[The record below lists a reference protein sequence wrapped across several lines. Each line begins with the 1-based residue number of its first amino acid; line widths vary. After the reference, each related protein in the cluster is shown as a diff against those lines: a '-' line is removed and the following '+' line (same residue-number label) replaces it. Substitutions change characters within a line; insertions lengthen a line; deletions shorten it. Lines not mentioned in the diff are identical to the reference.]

1 MSYLNKFFK
10 NKKTMPIDKFFGN
23 VLYDKKNGYYAKKN
37 PIGKKG
43 DFITSPMISSLFSEM
58 IAIWIV
64 AYWEHL
70 NKPKQFNF
78 VELGPGTGKLCK
90 DLIKVFKKFPHFYSS
105 TSLFLYEKNY
115 TLKKIQKN
123 NIKEN
128 KLIWIKNLNKI
139 KKGPVIFFGNEFF
152 DAIPIKQF
160 KKISGKIFERFV
172 KADKNIKIKS
182 FFKEAK
188 KEDQKV
194 LKKYKLFDH
203 NNFVEFPKLGLAE
216 LDLIAKKIK
225 ELNGGLLLID
235 YGYLNQKNLDSLQSV
250 RNHKKNDIFS
260 NIGDAD
266 ITSLVNFKLLQ
277 NYFLKNKFNVNN
289 IVTQNFFLN
298 RMGILTRAEIIS
310 KKMNFKEKSDLFLRL
325 KRLLEPKY
333 MGEIFKV
340 FFASKDRGKVLLGF
354 N

>member
-10 NKKTMPIDKFFGN
+10 NKKIIPIDNFFDN
-23 VLYDKKNGYYAKKN
+23 ALYDKKNGYYSKKN

-58 IAIWIV
+58 VAIWIV
-64 AYWEHL
+64 SYWELL
-70 NKPKQFNF
+70 NKPKSFNF
-78 VELGPGTGKLCK
+78 IELGPGTGKLCK
-90 DLIKVFKKFPHFYSS
+90 DLIKVFRKFPKFYSS
-105 TSLFLYEKNY
+105 TNIFLYEKSY
-115 TLKKIQKN
+115 ALKKIQKD

-128 KLIWIKNLNKI
+128 KLIWIKNLKRI

-160 KKISGKIFERFV
+160 KRINGKIYERFV
-172 KADKNIKIKS
+172 KIEKNEKIKS
-182 FFKEAK
+182 FLKEAK
-188 KEDQKV
+188 KKDEKE
-194 LKKYKLFDH
+194 LKKYKLFDY
-203 NNFVEFPKLGLAE
+203 NNFVEFPKIGLSE
-216 LDLIAKKIK
+216 LDSITKKIK

-235 YGYLNQKNLDSLQSV
+235 YGYLHQKNLNSLQSV
-250 RNHKKNDIFS
+250 KNHKKNDIFS
-260 NIGDAD
+260 NIGNAD
-266 ITSLVNFKLLQ
+266 ITSLVNFKLLRD
-277 NYFLKNKFNVNN
+277 YFQKNKLNVNN
-289 IVTQNFFLN
+289 VVTQRFFLS
-298 RMGILTRAEIIS
+298 RIGILTRAEIIS

-340 FFASKDRGKVLLGF
+340 FFAYKGKRKVFLGF